1 MAYDKYHSLLLFEDD
16 TNPKF
21 PERGHFHTPENIAIL
36 RNGLNYLSKNRAL
49 ENRGSLFINREV
61 VDSRDLPNTLI
72 VLGSESQEMG
82 VITRQDHL
90 IIIGHGDLVNGQVSE
105 YKGADLA
112 AKLYDWGLE
121 NVKVIYLCAC
131 QMGVTKNYADKF
143 AAGLHGLTFCETIRA
158 PKGYVE
164 IDIAGHKNVTTDEA
178 KTNVIP
184 KGQNK
189 IVVDSL
195 DTMMKKLGL

>member
-1 MAYDKYHSLLLFEDD
+1 M
-16 TNPKF
+16 TRP
-21 PERGHFHTPENIAIL
+21 R
-36 RNGLNYLSKNRAL
+36 KNRAL